1 MHWHRIKWLSHLLVC
16 AAVGIGLVADA
27 AASSPPVSE
36 TASIPSAPIP
46 SASIPSP
53 PIPSATAF
61 DALFKRLDIGD
72 LSELDTPRQLKI
84 LVQMQQ
90 LLPPGDAHRLRLLDS
105 QRCGL
110 GFVNAVKEGF
120 AFADAKLAEALEG
133 KDTAAAIRFYYCRS
147 GYQSS
152 LSTSRDA
159 LGDINHGIDLARE
172 SNDEAMLAL
181 GLELRGGV
189 YSYLGIH
196 GKALADLL
204 EAQRIFTQNE
214 LPEAAGQTLQEIGIA
229 YRRLGY
235 PDKARE
241 YLDQSI
247 EHEQR
252 VGDHES
258 LFSSTLQLGF
268 VDDESGHYATALVT
282 QQHAL
287 ELATATG
294 DHQNTGSANLAIAS
308 VLVDLKRYPEA
319 QAALQ
324 TAEADFAVAGDA
336 SNVGMIAYERGRA
349 LAGLGQHHQ
358 ALDEFNHAETAF
370 DASGNQRYQERLHQA
385 KAQSLE
391 ASGQPVPALAEYK
404 RYLDLHE
411 QVTRQRVDQQ
421 AQMLREQFDTDRSNM
436 ENTRLKT
443 EQTLKDRQVEA
454 LQVVRRWQQTAM
466 GLLAILLGLLA
477 LLVIRQLVKVR
488 SWKRM
493 ASIDSL
499 TGVANRR
506 GVEHFTGAAM
516 RHARAQ
522 HEPLAVLAL
531 DIDRFKNIN
540 DSFGHAAGDRVLQ
553 HIAHACQEALR
564 DGDLLGRTGGEEFL
578 AVLPRS
584 TIDDA
589 AEVAERLRKRV
600 EALAPEDLPPG
611 LRTTIS
617 IGVAQMSA
625 QDSGFAD
632 LERRADEALYQAKA
646 EGRNRVVG
654 ANTNQE
660 LGTAIGTAATTGSGL
675 AS

>member
-1 MHWHRIKWLSHLLVC
+1 MYWHRKMRMWRLLLC
-16 AAVGIGLVADA
+16 AAISICPIGAAAVG
-27 AASSPPVSE
+27 SPPVSD
-36 TASIPSAPIP
+36 A
-46 SASIPSP
+46 P
-53 PIPSATAF
+53 PIPSADAF
-61 DALFKRLDIGD
+61 DALFKRLDMGD

-84 LVQMQQ
+84 VAQLQQ
-90 LLPPGDAHRLRLLDS
+90 LLPAGDVHRQRLLDS
-105 QRCGL
+105 ERCGL

-120 AFADAKLAEALEG
+120 AFADTRLSEALAAN
-133 KDTAAAIRFYYCRS
+133 DTAATIRLYYCRG

-152 LSTSRDA
+152 LSTMRDA
-159 LGDINHGIDLARE
+159 LADINHGIDLARE
-172 SNDEAMLAL
+172 SNDQAMLGM
-181 GLELRGGV
+181 GLRSRGGV
-189 YSYLGIH
+189 YSYLGIY

-204 EAQRIFTQNE
+204 EAQRLFIQDE
-214 LPEAAGQTLQEIGIA
+214 LPQAASQTLLDIGIA

-241 YLDQSI
+241 YLNQSI
-247 EHEQR
+247 DHEQR

-258 LFSSTLQLGF
+258 LIASTMQLGF
-268 VDDESGHYATALVT
+268 VDQETGHYTTALASL
-282 QQHAL
+282 QRAL

-294 DHQNTGSANLAIAS
+294 DRQNTGSANLAIAS
-308 VLVDLKRYPEA
+308 VFTDLHRYAEA
-319 QAALQ
+319 QGALQ
-324 TAEADFAVAGDA
+324 TSEADYAVAGDA
-336 SNVGMIAYERGRA
+336 SNAGMIAYERGRA
-349 LAGLGQHHQ
+349 LAGLGQPRK
-358 ALDEFNHAETAF
+358 ALDEFGRAETAF

-391 ASGQPVPALAEYK
+391 ASGQVAPALAEYK
-404 RYLDLHE
+404 RYLALHE
-411 QVTRQRVDQQ
+411 VVTQQRVDQQ
-421 AQMLREQFDTDRSNM
+421 AQMLREQFDTDRSNL

-443 EQTLKDRQVEA
+443 EQVLKDRQVEA
-454 LQVVRRWQQTAM
+454 LQRGRRWQQAAM
-466 GLLAILLGLLA
+466 GLLAIVLGLLA

-493 ASIDSL
+493 ASIDPL

-522 HEPLAVLAL
+522 QEPLAVLAL
-531 DIDRFKNIN
+531 DIDRFKNTN

-553 HIAHACQEALR
+553 HIARTCQEALR
-564 DGDLLGRTGGEEFL
+564 EGDLLGRIGGEEFL

-584 TIDDA
+584 AIEQA

-600 EALAPEDLPPG
+600 EVLAAKDLPPG

-617 IGVAQMSA
+617 IGVAQMSP

-632 LERRADEALYQAKA
+632 LERRADDALYRAKA

-654 ANTNQE
+654 ASADQE
-660 LGTAIGTAATTGSGL
+660 LGGATGTAAATGAGL
-675 AS
+675 ASR